1 MLGIQALS
9 RALLSDGPTTD
20 TLCAGRR
27 LTASGTA
34 ASPSILPAPAWCT
47 ANGCAAS
54 GGERMR
60 ASTCGP
66 PAEYP
71 LPKVFSKLGI
81 SSRRQLRHYLALA
94 QPGRRTA

>member
-1 MLGIQALS
+1 MLGIQARA
-9 RALLSDGPTTD
+9 RALLSDGPTAD

-27 LTASGTA
+27 STASGGA
-34 ASPSILPAPAWCT
+34 ASPSILPAPTWCT

-54 GGERMR
+54 SGERKREHLR
-60 ASTCGP
+60 AARGVS
-66 PAEYP
+66 
-71 LPKVFSKLGI
+71 LPEVFSKLGI

>member
-1 MLGIQALS
+1 
-9 RALLSDGPTTD
+9 
-20 TLCAGRR
+20 
-27 LTASGTA
+27 
-34 ASPSILPAPAWCT
+34 LPAPDWCT

-54 GGERMR
+54 GGERKH
-60 ASTCGP
+60 ASTWEP
-66 PAEYP
+66 AAEYP

>member
-1 MLGIQALS
+1 MLGIQARS
-9 RALLSDGPTTD
+9 RALLSDGPTAD
-20 TLCAGRR
+20 TRCAGRR
-27 LTASGTA
+27 STASGA
-34 ASPSILPAPAWCT
+34 GASPSISPAPTWCT

-54 GGERMR
+54 SGERKR

-66 PAEYP
+66 PAEYH
-71 LPKVFSKLGI
+71 LHKVLSKLGI